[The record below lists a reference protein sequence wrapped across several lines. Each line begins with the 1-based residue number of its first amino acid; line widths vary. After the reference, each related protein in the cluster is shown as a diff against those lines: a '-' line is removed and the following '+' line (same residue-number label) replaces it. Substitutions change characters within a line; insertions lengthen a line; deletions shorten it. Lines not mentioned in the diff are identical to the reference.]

1 MYDTEPHAK
10 IADFLDSTPI
20 IDLPLI
26 KYSKIM
32 PLAGGGGGKKKKSS
46 FDYAQL
52 FLTVAN
58 AVSHFLSPFH
68 FLFRTQVSSCSCS
81 ARPNTLTARFVLLS
95 LSLSSSK
102 RTNNHQAKKVRET
115 HT

>member
-32 PLAGGGGGKKKKSS
+32 PLAGGGGGKKKNPHLTMPNSS
-46 FDYAQL
+46 
-52 FLTVAN
+52 
-58 AVSHFLSPFH
+58 
-68 FLFRTQVSSCSCS
+68 
-81 ARPNTLTARFVLLS
+81 
-95 LSLSSSK
+95 
-102 RTNNHQAKKVRET
+102 
-115 HT
+115 